1 MPGPAVTEA
10 ICLTVQKFSETSKIA
25 ILYTRAWGRISVI
38 AKGAYRPKSQFWG
51 HLDPLS
57 VAECV
62 IYKKPTERLQLLSS
76 CRAIAPWTGLT
87 GSLTRAAFGFAVG
100 EFLYRHTYEENDPEL
115 FGLAC
120 NTLQSISRLPE
131 RLTARQFWGFM
142 LGAVGCLGF
151 RPEFDVCDGCGRKP
165 AADQRVVFD
174 AIAGKII
181 CRQCRREGGRPH
193 VLSPEALNEL
203 IKRQRQPIL
212 DPNGAEL
219 TPAAL
224 EEIAASIEDF
234 TVYHLGGSRLRSL
247 GFARRVGSV
256 EQVNQRESKKT
267 DEMEA

>member
-10 ICLTVQKFSETSKIA
+10 ICLTVQKYSETSKIA

-51 HLDPLS
+51 HLEPLS
-57 VAECV
+57 IAECV
-62 IYKKPTERLQLLSS
+62 IYKKPTERLQLLAS
-76 CRAIAPWTGLT
+76 CRATSPWIGLT

-100 EFLYRHTYEENDPEL
+100 EFLYRHTYEEDDPEL

-120 NTLQSISRLPE
+120 NALQSLAQLPDT
-131 RLTARQFWGFM
+131 LSARQFWGFL

-151 RPEFDVCDGCGRKP
+151 RPEFDICDGCGRRP
-165 AADQRVVFD
+165 ETDQRVVFD
-174 AIAGKII
+174 AVAGKII
-181 CRQCRREGGRPH
+181 CRQCRRESGRPH

-212 DPNGAEL
+212 DHDEV
-219 TPAAL
+219 AL
-224 EEIAASIEDF
+224 GHVALDEIAASVVDF

-247 GFARRVGSV
+247 AFARRVGFAGQPGAGTRS
-256 EQVNQRESKKT
+256 S
-267 DEMEA
+267 